1 VLVDLLLLS
10 FIRVFQQFLRLLP
23 ERGARFVGV
32 ALGRMTFL
40 VLKGRRKIALSNL
53 KRIAGPLPEAEAN
66 ATVRTSFEN
75 LGVNFVETLLIPYVP
90 KEEYPERFQLEN
102 RDVVD
107 EVLGLDRGI
116 LALVFHYG
124 NWEIMGAV
132 SSVLGRE
139 ITVLAR
145 PLKKNP
151 RLNAFLNR
159 LRTETGLTI
168 IPNADSARDVM
179 RYLRQKHI
187 VAIFGDQREK
197 RSKGVFV
204 EFFGEKVPTSKGITA
219 LAMKTGVP
227 VMPVYMVRRGFL
239 RYTFVYS
246 KPLPIERKGDIDEL
260 IYKNT
265 RLVNAFLEE
274 IVRKNPAEW
283 FLVHRRWGRDSY

>member
-1 VLVDLLLLS
+1 M
-10 FIRVFQQFLRLLP
+10 
-23 ERGARFVGV
+23 GV
-32 ALGRMTFL
+32 ALGRMAFL

-139 ITVLAR
+139 VTVLAR

-227 VMPVYMVRRGFL
+227 VMPVYLVRRGFL

-246 KPLPIERKGDIDEL
+246 KPLPIERKGNIDEL

>member
-10 FIRVFQQFLRLLP
+10 FIKVFQQFLRLLP

-32 ALGRMTFL
+32 ALGRMAFL
-40 VLKGRRKIALSNL
+40 ILKGRRKIALSNL
-53 KRIAGPLPEAEAN
+53 KRIAGSLPEAEAS

-102 RDVVD
+102 RDLVD
-107 EVLGLDRGI
+107 EVLSLDRGI

-124 NWEIMGAV
+124 NWEIMGV
-132 SSVLGRE
+132 SSSVLGRE

-187 VAIFGDQREK
+187 VAILGDQREK

-204 EFFGEKVPTSKGITA
+204 EFFGEKVPTSKGIVA

-239 RYTFVYS
+239 RYTIVYS
-246 KPLPIERKGDIDEL
+246 KPLAIERKGDIDEL